1 MSNFKFLLSDPS
13 FAPFAEVAMAAE
25 KILHI
30 DPAACILNCRRS
42 NGLYYDPHGSAG
54 CAVFLFAF
62 PISP

>member
-30 DPAACILNCRRS
+30 DPAACILNCRR
-42 NGLYYDPHGSAG
+42 
-54 CAVFLFAF
+54 CMEFAV
-62 PISP
+62 